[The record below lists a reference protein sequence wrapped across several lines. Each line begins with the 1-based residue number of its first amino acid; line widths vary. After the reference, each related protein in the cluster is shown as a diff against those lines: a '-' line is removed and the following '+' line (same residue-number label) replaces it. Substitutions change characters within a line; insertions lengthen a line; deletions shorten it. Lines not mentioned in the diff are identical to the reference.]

1 MGAPLDG
8 LTVIDFS
15 HALAGP
21 YCTMLMAAYGAR
33 VYKIEGVETGD
44 MGRTW
49 GPPFVGGEAAYFLGI
64 NAGKRAVSID
74 LKHPRGLALCRDL
87 IARADIVVE
96 NMRPGAME
104 RLGLGYAAAA
114 ELNPRLVYCSI
125 SGYGQNGP
133 SRDDAAMDLI
143 MQAACGLVSVT
154 GTPDGGLARCG
165 HSVADV
171 TAGMFA
177 LIGTLMALRVREPTG
192 RGRTVHCV
200 RSQRRSSSSD
210 SRSR

>member
-1 MGAPLDG
+1 M
-8 LTVIDFS
+8 
-15 HALAGP
+15 
-21 YCTMLMAAYGAR
+21 R
-33 VYKIEGVETGD
+33 
-44 MGRTW
+44 
-49 GPPFVGGEAAYFLGI
+49 
-64 NAGKRAVSID
+64 GKRAVSID
-74 LKHPRGLALCRDL
+74 LKHPRGLELCRDL

-133 SRDDAAMDLI
+133 ARDDAAMDLI

-165 HSVADV
+165 HNHRRVKPYPVRATQRYAI
-171 TAGMFA
+171 TASA
-177 LIGTLMALRVREPTG
+177 EIALRIPWR
-192 RGRTVHCV
+192 
-200 RSQRRSSSSD
+200 
-210 SRSR
+210 